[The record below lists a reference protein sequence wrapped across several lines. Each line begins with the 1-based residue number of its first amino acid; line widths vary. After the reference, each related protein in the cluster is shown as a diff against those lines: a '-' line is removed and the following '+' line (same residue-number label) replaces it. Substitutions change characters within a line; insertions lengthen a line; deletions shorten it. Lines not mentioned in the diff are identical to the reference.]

1 MKKANKEEELTEKI
15 LKGLKESYRRLIEFK
30 KSKGTDLIV
39 SRDGKIV
46 RINPN
51 DIKI

>member
-1 MKKANKEEELTEKI
+1 MDNISKAQERKEKI
-15 LKGLKESYRRLIEFK
+15 LLGLKESSKRLIEFK
-30 KSKGTDLIV
+30 KSKKTDLV
-39 SRDGKIV
+39 VYRDGKII

>member
-1 MKKANKEEELTEKI
+1 MKNINKDEELTEKI
-15 LKGLKESYRRLIEFK
+15 LKGLKESYRRLVE

-39 SRDGKIV
+39 SRDGKII

-51 DIKI
+51 DIKL